1 MPLEVA
7 PVVRV
12 RNNQREGNFRKG
24 HEDEFFKQAGRA
36 VINQIIGF
44 EMLLV
49 AELCRISDIGRE

>member
-1 MPLEVA
+1 
-7 PVVRV
+7 V

-24 HEDEFFKQAGRA
+24 HEDEFLQTGGQSG
-36 VINQIIGF
+36 NQSIIGF